1 MLSFLLLSIT
11 LFSFTNAEILF
22 YAAENGTKPWL
33 TYTNVS
39 VSFGFDNYYRLWT
52 EDTVSILDLNIMVC
66 SDQYDTG
73 NETCCV
79 VGIQSVFDSRD
90 MDVTT

>member
-11 LFSFTNAEILF
+11 LFSLTNAEILF
-22 YAAENGTKPWL
+22 YAAENGTRPWL

-39 VSFGFDNYYRLWT
+39 VSFGFDNCYRLWT
-52 EDTVSILDLNIMVC
+52 EDSVSILDLNIMLC

-79 VGIQSVFDSRD
+79 VGIWSVIDSRD
-90 MDVTT
+90 MAVTT

>member
-22 YAAENGTKPWL
+22 YAAENGTRPWL

-39 VSFGFDNYYRLWT
+39 VSFGFDNYSRLWT
-52 EDTVSILDLNIMVC
+52 EDTVSHLDLNIMVC

-90 MDVTT
+90 MDITT